1 MDSYEIKSIINDDS
15 RVFVNE
21 EIDKQYLTDGL
32 HQNYG
37 KADILVLAENA
48 LEIQKVIKYA
58 HDKGINVTVRGA
70 GTGLTGAVIPLY
82 GGIILDVSRMNKI
95 LDIDEENMTL
105 TVEPGVL
112 LEDVQK
118 FVEER
123 NYFYPPDPGEK
134 TATIGGNVSTN
145 AGGMRAVK
153 YGVTRD
159 YVRKLEIVTGNGEK
173 ITVGSNTI
181 KNSSG
186 LDLKDL
192 IIGSEGTLAVITK
205 IVLKIIPKPEK
216 TISILVP
223 FNTLKEGIKSVT
235 ALLKTNSN
243 PTAIEFME
251 KDVAFNAEKF
261 LDLELPTH
269 KGDAYLILTFDG
281 DEKSININKSIAEEV
296 VIKNGALDFINLNK
310 EESEVTWKI
319 RGALCSAVTAGSE
332 QIPIDIVVP
341 VTKISDFAYYA
352 GELSKKYNIKIVY
365 FGHAGDGNVHLCVI
379 RNGMQENEWKEKS
392 EDYLIELYKKSYELN
407 GIPSGEH
414 GIGYD
419 KKKYFVNGTDKLNI
433 EIMKSIKQ
441 IFDSKF
447 ILNKGKVYTD

>member
-1 MDSYEIKSIINDDS
+1 MDFQEIKNIINDDS
-15 RVFVNE
+15 RVFFGENIE
-21 EIDKQYLTDGL
+21 KNFLTDGL
-32 HQNYG
+32 KQKYG
-37 KADILVLAENA
+37 SADA
-48 LEIQKVIKYA
+48 LIFVKNVEEIKKIIQYA
-58 HDKGINVTVRGA
+58 GANKIDVTVRGG

-82 GGIILDVSRMNKI
+82 GGIILDVSKMNRI
-95 LDIDEENMTL
+95 LEIDENNMTL

-118 FVEER
+118 FVEDR

-159 YVRKLEIVTGNGEK
+159 YVRELEIVTGNGESV
-173 ITVGSNTI
+173 TVGSKTI

-216 TISILVP
+216 SISILVP
-223 FNTLKEGIKSVT
+223 FNTLKEGIKAVT
-235 ALLKTNSN
+235 ALLQANSN

-251 KDVAFNAEKF
+251 KDVAYNAEKF

-269 KGDAYLILTFDG
+269 KGNAYLILTFDG
-281 DEKSININKSIAEEV
+281 DEKAIDINKEKAKNA
-296 VIKNGALDFINLNK
+296 VIKNGALDFINLN
-310 EESEVTWKI
+310 EQEAEITWKI

-341 VTKISDFAYYA
+341 ITEISDFAYYA
-352 GELSKKYNIKIVY
+352 SELSKKYNIKVVH
-365 FGHAGDGNVHLCVI
+365 FGHAGDGNVHICVI
-379 RNGMQENEWKEKS
+379 RNDLNEEEWNERS
-392 EDYLIELYKKSYELN
+392 NNYLIELYKKSYELN

-419 KKKYFVNGTDKLNI
+419 KKKYFLNGTDKINVELMKNI
-433 EIMKSIKQ
+433 KR
-441 IFDSKF
+441 IFDSNN
-447 ILNKGKVYTD
+447 ILNKGRVYTD